1 MVYPGV
7 EWRLPMEN
15 SHQPIL
21 ARGAAPGVPTA
32 STERQGPPERTY
44 LKPNADPDAV
54 VDEILVLLG
63 KERFRSARRL
73 AAEALARFP
82 DHARISRAWRI
93 FDNRGKAKIS
103 PVGPQGLIH
112 EELEWLKKTPDWV
125 AGKWVA
131 LVGSEAVASA
141 DGHDELMEALATMDL
156 VKLPLVVRIDAIP
169 RVPRARRRYRRTA
182 RKR

>member
-1 MVYPGV
+1 MG
-7 EWRLPMEN
+7 N

-21 ARGAAPGVPTA
+21 TRGAESGVPTA
-32 STERQGPPERTY
+32 STEPC

-63 KERFRSARRL
+63 QERFRSARRL
-73 AAEALARFP
+73 AAEVLARFP
-82 DHARISRAWRI
+82 DHARVRRAWRI

-103 PVGPQGLIH
+103 PVGPQGPTH
-112 EELEWLKKTPDWV
+112 EEFEWLKKTPEWA

-141 DGHDELMEALATMDL
+141 DGHDELMETLATMDL
-156 VKLPLVVRIDAIP
+156 PKLPLVVRIDD
-169 RVPRARRRYRRTA
+169 V
-182 RKR
+182 